1 MTMYI
6 LARVRSGKEFDTA
19 DAINAMLHRPD
30 PDGDLRPI
38 GALAIVPREVI
49 IQRANP
55 KINKPERITYF
66 PLLPRMM
73 FLACTEAHWF
83 RFQSQPMFN
92 AKGELLP
99 PIRREFEILQRSWAG
114 FQDFAARAEQDCTY
128 RIARHEMGKK
138 VRRIRPGQIVEMINA
153 TVGDVDLAGRMF
165 KVVKVHGGKVHVQTD
180 VELMGKAV
188 VARLDPEQVGMAA
201 E

>member
-6 LARVRSGKEFDTA
+6 LARVRSGHEFATA
-19 DAINAMLHRPD
+19 DAINAMTHRPD
-30 PDGDLRPI
+30 PDGDLRPL
-38 GALAIVPREVI
+38 GAVAIVPREVI
-49 IQRANP
+49 IERA
-55 KINKPERITYF
+55 KDGKPERITYR
-66 PLLPRMM
+66 PLLARMM
-73 FLACTEAHWF
+73 FMACTEAHWF
-83 RFQSQPMFN
+83 MFQSQRIFN
-92 AKGELLP
+92 ATGQPLP
-99 PIRREFEILQRSWAG
+99 PIHREFDILARSWAG
-114 FQDFAARAEQDCTY
+114 FQDFTARAEQECL
-128 RIARHEMGKK
+128 RRLGRHEAGKK

-153 TVGDVDLAGRMF
+153 TVGDVDLAGRMG